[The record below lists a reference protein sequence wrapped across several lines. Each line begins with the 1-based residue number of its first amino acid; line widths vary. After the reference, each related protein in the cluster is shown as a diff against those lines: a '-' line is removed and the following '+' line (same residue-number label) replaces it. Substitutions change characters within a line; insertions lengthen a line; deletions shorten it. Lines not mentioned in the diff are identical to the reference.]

1 MINDVIYNWSMINK
15 LTSKIL
21 GPLFFIIGEKKQE
34 EKYTCSSTLAKLD
47 MKKNG
52 QLSEGF

>member
-21 GPLFFIIGEKKQE
+21 GPLFSIIGEKKEE

>member
-15 LTSKIL
+15 TTSKIL
-21 GPLFFIIGEKKQE
+21 GSLFMIVEKKQE
-34 EKYTCSSTLAKLD
+34 EKHTCSSTLAKLD